1 MKIAITEYLQ
11 IDLERERWE
20 CRRCARDLGDA
31 RDNYKRG
38 LLVHDRDPREVHQA
52 VVDPAR
58 YAYTFAPDPAYT
70 ALLEYY
76 CPGCG
81 TLVETEYTVPGHPPV
96 RDIELDI
103 DSLKEKAR
111 AWAAAHGGSLPSPE
125 SLQRPARVR
134 AAHGQD
140 QGHGH
145 GHG

>member
-1 MKIAITEYLQ
+1 MKIAITEYLR

-20 CRRCARDLGDA
+20 CRRCERDLGAA

-38 LLVHDRDPREVHQA
+38 LLVRDRDPREVHRPLI
-52 VVDPAR
+52 DTSR
-58 YAYTFAPDPAYT
+58 YAYSFAPDPAYT

-103 DSLKEKAR
+103 DSLKRKA
-111 AWAAAHGGSLPSPE
+111 AEWAAAHGGVLPAPE
-125 SLQRPARVR
+125 SLQRPLRRARH
-134 AAHGQD
+134 A
-140 QGHGH
+140 HGH
-145 GHG
+145 GRG